1 MFGVRPML
9 MEEFL
14 LVKKDATEMLYDYDK
29 YKKDIQMRNTKT
41 EKVRNHLRQVGQISS
56 WDAFMKFRATRLSAI
71 IYAYASRDG

>member
-29 YKKDIQMRNTKT
+29 YKKDNP
-41 EKVRNHLRQVGQISS
+41 
-56 WDAFMKFRATRLSAI
+56 DA
-71 IYAYASRDG
+71 